1 MSIKNHLSIFTMQPA
16 ENARTLINVP
26 LGQALIKRGILT
38 QAQLDKALE
47 IQKQRKNIYLGEI
60 LQHLG
65 VNQNKINETLDFINK
80 RKKIGDILID
90 LGLITPEGLERA
102 LKDQKLI
109 QSKMGTR
116 KPLGI
121 LLFEMGLISYR
132 DYMTALS
139 KHFSIR
145 IISLEGNRINP
156 SLQDVLGRK
165 YVCKH
170 EVLILEDDGRTI
182 KIALGAPT
190 TFLMQEIRKS
200 IPSHREV
207 IFYLAHPMEIAAAY
221 KMMYDPFSQNRDR

>member
-1 MSIKNHLSIFTMQPA
+1 VQPA
-16 ENARTLINVP
+16 ENTRTPINMP
-26 LGQALIKRGILT
+26 LGQALLKKGILT
-38 QAQLDKALE
+38 QAQLDEALE
-47 IQKQRKNIYLGEI
+47 IQKQGKNLYLGEV

-90 LGLITPEGLERA
+90 LGLLTPEGLERA

-121 LLFEMGLISYR
+121 LLFELGLISYS

-139 KHFSIR
+139 KHFAIR
-145 IISLEGNRINP
+145 IVSLEGSRANP

-200 IPSHREV
+200 IPPHREIV
-207 IFYLAHPMEIAAAY
+207 FFLAHPMEIAAAY
-221 KMMYDPFSQNRDR
+221 KVMYDPFSQNRDR

>member
-1 MSIKNHLSIFTMQPA
+1 MSIKKPFECFHHAASRKCDKP
-16 ENARTLINVP
+16 INVP

-38 QAQLDKALE
+38 QVQLDQALE
-47 IQKQRKNIYLGEI
+47 IQKQRKNLYLGEI

-65 VNQNKINETLDFINK
+65 VSQNRINETLDFINK

-121 LLFEMGLISYR
+121 LLFEMGLISYM

-145 IISLEGNRINP
+145 IVSLEGNRINP

-165 YVCKH
+165 YVCKN
-170 EVLILEDDGRTI
+170 ELLILEDDGRTI

-200 IPSHREV
+200 IQSHREV